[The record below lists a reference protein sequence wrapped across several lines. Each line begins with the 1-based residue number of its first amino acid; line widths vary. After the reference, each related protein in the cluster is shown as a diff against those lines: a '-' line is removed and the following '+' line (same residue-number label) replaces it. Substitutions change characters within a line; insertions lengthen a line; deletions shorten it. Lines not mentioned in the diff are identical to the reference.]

1 MHNLEA
7 DLSGLRGA
15 HNALKADH
23 ERLKSAYDKLA
34 PDFTD
39 VKRRLESLTTLALP
53 YSMSTLESFLNPSS
67 LSITI
72 EEKSYLY
79 K

>member
-39 VKRRLESLTTLALP
+39 VKKRFETITNLSSFFLP
-53 YSMSTLESFLNPSS
+53 NSYIYSD
-67 LSITI
+67 SIDEREFI
-72 EEKSYLY
+72 YGLL
-79 K
+79 

>member
-39 VKRRLESLTTLALP
+39 VQKRLAHRDIIDNFLDN
-53 YSMSTLESFLNPSS
+53 SSFPLG
-67 LSITI
+67 LS
-72 EEKSYLY
+72 EK
-79 K
+79 